1 MQKKQ
6 TRQKLDY
13 DKRSRSR
20 KFLEGERVYVKNH
33 RKGDKWLSG
42 EILKQTGLVSF
53 TVKITD
59 GTILHH
65 LRRCTVADLVET
77 QQMEDLEEE
86 I

>member
-65 LRRCTVADLVET
+65 LTVADSVKT
-77 QQMEDLEEE
+77 QQMGDLEEE